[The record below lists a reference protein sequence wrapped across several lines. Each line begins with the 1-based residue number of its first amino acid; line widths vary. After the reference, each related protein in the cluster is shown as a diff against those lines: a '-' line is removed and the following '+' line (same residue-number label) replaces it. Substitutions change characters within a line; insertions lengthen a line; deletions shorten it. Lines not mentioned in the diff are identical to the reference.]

1 MADTRKRIQIDLPLI
16 KKLLLF
22 LWAESRDTTRTT
34 MAARILVDRVSD
46 EKNRAEAIRDLKI
59 KAAFRKMSLKEY
71 VVSLL
76 KADLEFSQLPLDDLD
91 IDSLIEV
98 EETDFVKAAIALLE
112 LGEVESTI
120 ALLKEKL

>member
-1 MADTRKRIQIDLPLI
+1 
-16 KKLLLF
+16 
-22 LWAESRDTTRTT
+22 

-76 KADLEFSQLPLDDLD
+76 KADLEFSQLPLDNLD